1 MRKIS
6 PMGLHG
12 GVAALALLALL
23 VALPAL
29 AERAWVSGDLRLNLR
44 SGPGNQY
51 RILGSLKTGDSLQV
65 LERTEKWTKI
75 RTGEGK
81 DGWIPGGYLNPQ
93 PPPTIRLEKLEAEV
107 AKLREALGKTEKEAS
122 ELRRGSEEI
131 SANDSVQ
138 KAEIERL
145 TKENYRLRAGE
156 RWAEWITGALV
167 LSTGMAL
174 GALLSRISSRR
185 SRQRLRL

>member
-1 MRKIS
+1 MQKIGL
-6 PMGLHG
+6 MGLLG
-12 GVAALALLALL
+12 GFAALGLLALL

-29 AERAWVSGDLRLNLR
+29 AEPAWVSGEVRLNLR

-51 RILGSLKTGDSLQV
+51 RILGALKTGDSVQV
-65 LERTEKWTKI
+65 LERGEKWTKI
-75 RTGEGK
+75 QTAAGE

-93 PPPTIRLEKLEAEV
+93 PPPAIRLEELEVEVASLRNVLESAEAE
-107 AKLREALGKTEKEAS
+107 ASGLRK
-122 ELRRGSEEI
+122 RSEEL
-131 SANDSVQ
+131 SENDSEQ
-138 KAEIERL
+138 AAEIERL
-145 TKENYRLRAGE
+145 TKENYRLHAGE

-185 SRQRLRL
+185 GRQRLRL

>member
-6 PMGLHG
+6 LMRVVG
-12 GVAALALLALL
+12 GVAALGLSALL
-23 VALPAL
+23 VTLPAA
-29 AERAWVSGDLRLNLR
+29 AEPAWVRGEVRLNLR

-51 RILGSLKTGDSLQV
+51 RILEVLKTGDSLQV
-65 LERTEKWTKI
+65 LERSEKWTMV
-75 RTGEGK
+75 RTAVNEE
-81 DGWIPGGYLNPQ
+81 GWIPGGYLDTQ
-93 PPPTIRLEKLEAEV
+93 PPPTIRLEELEVEV
-107 AKLREALGKTEKEAS
+107 ANLRDVLERTETEAS
-122 ELRRGSEEI
+122 GLRQRSEES
-131 SANDSVQ
+131 SANDGAQ

-185 SRQRLRL
+185 TRQRLRL